1 MARRLISF
9 LRPNVDMTTWRAPL
23 ELSFASRKIDATR
36 CSSMSMFWA
45 LSCQLH
51 FHKSTRHV
59 IVTRSWLFTHRRL
72 YGVANGAIEKSQ
84 RFGNSFSSV
93 IRCTWWNTMVK
104 ELLNCAAQ
112 TSRLEQWVT
121 VEAISMRLNSR
132 RGKNE
137 KLPNWE
143 GGGKQLNSVD
153 AQTCMKIYFLLSQR
167 PKRGPKIHWT
177 RCGGDFCE
185 WILIES
191 LICEQL

>member
-1 MARRLISF
+1 M
-9 LRPNVDMTTWRAPL
+9 V
-23 ELSFASRKIDATR
+23 
-36 CSSMSMFWA
+36 WA

-84 RFGNSFSSV
+84 RFENSFSSV

-121 VEAISMRLNSR
+121 VEAISMRLRPLQNFQQPPR
-132 RGKNE
+132 EEWKIAE
-137 KLPNWE
+137 L
-143 GGGKQLNSVD
+143 GGRGKQLNSVD

-167 PKRGPKIHWT
+167 PKWGLKIHWT

-191 LICEQL
+191 LISEQL